1 MIKSSNK
8 IVLKNEEGKTLE
20 IPAESFDVEKY
31 INSTIEGYKYILEID
46 GNEINFTDSKKRTE
60 FLETINNFYID
71 EVSKSFN
78 TDELPVVNLWT
89 ICESTGDFHEGLAK
103 VQKNG
108 KWGFVN
114 KHGEIIIPCEYDDV
128 GDFHEGLARVQK
140 DGKYGFIDKNGIE
153 VIPCIYNSHCVVG
166 DFHEEMAKVRKNLE
180 NGYCIGW
187 SFINKNGEEVISCK
201 YSEVRDFHDG
211 LAAVYYIGEGLKSS
225 WGFINKNGEEIIP
238 CKYKSVSDFHE
249 GLARVQKDGK
259 YGFIDKNGIEVIP
272 CKYDFA
278 GDFHEGL
285 ARVQKEGKYGFID
298 KNGEEVIPCKY
309 KSVSDFHEEL
319 ANVKK
324 DNALLYIDKTNK
336 VLSLKFIISDI
347 KDILNI
353 PGNYVVM
360 NTEIGY
366 ALDFQEDKVLFNSS
380 EEREKF
386 IKLLDGTIN
395 IDPDYYPKNLTKN
408 KKINA

>member
-8 IVLKNEEGKTLE
+8 VVLKNEEGKTLE
-20 IPAESFDVEKY
+20 IPAESFDIEKY
-31 INSTIEGYKYILEID
+31 INSTIKDYKYILEIN

-60 FLETINNFYID
+60 FLKTINNFYID

-114 KHGEIIIPCEYDDV
+114 KHGEIIIPCEYHDV

-153 VIPCIYNSHCVVG
+153 VIPCIYNNHCVVG

-201 YSEVRDFHDG
+201 YSEVRDFHEG

-225 WGFINKNGEEIIP
+225 WGFINKNGEEVIP

-249 GLARVQKDGK
+249 G
-259 YGFIDKNGIEVIP
+259 
-272 CKYDFA
+272 
-278 GDFHEGL
+278 
-285 ARVQKEGKYGFID
+285 
-298 KNGEEVIPCKY
+298 
-309 KSVSDFHEEL
+309 L

-353 PGNYVVM
+353 PSNYVVM

-366 ALDFQEDKVLFNSS
+366 ALDFQEDKVLFNSN
-380 EEREKF
+380 EEREEF
-386 IKLLDGTIN
+386 VRLLDETIN
-395 IDPDYYPKNLTKN
+395 IDPSYNPKKLTK
-408 KKINA
+408 KQKSNA